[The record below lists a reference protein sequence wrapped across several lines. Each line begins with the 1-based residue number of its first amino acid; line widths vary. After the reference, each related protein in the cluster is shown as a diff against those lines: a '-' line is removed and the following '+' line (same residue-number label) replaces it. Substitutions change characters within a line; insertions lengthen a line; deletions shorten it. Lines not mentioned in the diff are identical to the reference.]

1 MPNTLNTHSILA
13 AEAAAVLEEM
23 CPFLMH
29 VNRARESEFQ
39 SSYNGYK
46 VGETVSITVPG
57 RSSVYTSSTLADGG
71 SVEDFVEQT
80 VTLTPNIHRH
90 TAYAGSMTDE
100 IFKLEARDPR
110 RADWRKR
117 VLKPQL
123 SSLAASIEVALL
135 DAAVKLTPN
144 FVGTYGTVPSTMK
157 VYNQARGKL
166 QNALAP
172 DTERYVVFSTDSN
185 IELVDSSKAIFNPSE
200 EISRQF
206 RDSYIGRAAR
216 ADWFE
221 SVNLPVI
228 TNSADVAFD
237 VNGAN
242 QGATTEVSTLVV
254 DGLTA
259 APVAGMVFTIAG
271 VFDCHPLTGQAYTSL
286 KQFTVLPGATT
297 TAIPIYPPIKATFP
311 NKTVSAAPADN
322 AVGTFGGNAST
333 AYRQNLMWQ
342 RDAFTV
348 AFVDVP
354 QVAGTEGATV
364 RTNGISVTAQTG
376 GTFSTLAST
385 TRLDVRF
392 GIAAVRGNHACRITE

>member
-1 MPNTLNTHSILA
+1 MANTLNTHSILA

-29 VNRARESEFQ
+29 VNRAREQEFQ
-39 SSYNGYK
+39 SNYNGYK
-46 VGETVSITVPG
+46 VGESVSITVPG
-57 RSSVYTSSTLADGG
+57 RSSVYTTSTLADGG
-71 SVEDFVEQT
+71 SVEDFKEQT
-80 VTLTPNIHRH
+80 VTLTPDIHRH

-117 VLKPQL
+117 VLRPQL
-123 SSLAASIEVALL
+123 SSLAASIESALL
-135 DAAVKLTPN
+135 TKAVLLTPN
-144 FVGTYGTVPSTMK
+144 LVGTAGSVPTTFK
-157 VYNQARGKL
+157 VYNQARAKI
-166 QNALAP
+166 QNQLAP
-172 DTERYVVFSTDSN
+172 DTERYVVFSTEAN
-185 IELVDSSKAIFNPSE
+185 VELVDASKAVFNPSE

-221 SVNLPVI
+221 SVNLPSV
-228 TNSADVAFD
+228 TNGSDVVGAI
-237 VNGAN
+237 NG
-242 QGATTEVSTLVV
+242 VSQDDTAALVV
-254 DGLTA
+254 DGLTGAPA
-259 APVAGMVFTIAG
+259 AGSVFTIAG
-271 VFDCHPLTGQAYTSL
+271 VYDVHPLTGVATTTL
-286 KQFTVLPGATT
+286 KQFVTLAGSTT
-297 TAIPIYPPIKATFP
+297 TSLLCYPPIKSTFP
-311 NKTVSAAPADN
+311 NKTVSAVPADD
-322 AVGTFGGNAST
+322 AVITFVGSAST

-392 GIAAVRGNHACRITE
+392 GLAAVRGNHACRITE

>member
-1 MPNTLNTHSILA
+1 MANTLNTHSILA

-46 VGETVSITVPG
+46 VGESVSITVPG
-57 RSSVYTSSTLADGG
+57 RSSVYTTSTLADGG
-71 SVEDFVEQT
+71 SVEDFKEQT
-80 VTLTPNIHRH
+80 VTLTPDIHRH

-110 RADWRKR
+110 REDWRKR
-117 VLKPQL
+117 VLRPQL
-123 SSLAASIEVALL
+123 SSLAASIESALL
-135 DAAVKLTPN
+135 TKAVLLTPN
-144 FVGTYGTVPSTMK
+144 LVGTAGSVPTSFK
-157 VYNQARGKL
+157 VYNQARAKI
-166 QNALAP
+166 QNQLAP
-172 DTERYVVFSTDSN
+172 DTERYVVFSTDAN
-185 IELVDSSKAIFNPSE
+185 VELVDASKAVFNPSE

-221 SVNLPVI
+221 SVNLPSV
-228 TNSADVAFD
+228 TNGSDVVGAI
-237 VNGAN
+237 NGAS
-242 QGATTEVSTLVV
+242 QDDTAALVV
-254 DGLTA
+254 DGLTGAPA
-259 APVAGMVFTIAG
+259 AGSVFTIAG
-271 VFDCHPLTGQAYTSL
+271 VYDVHPLTGVATTTL
-286 KQFTVLPGATT
+286 KQFVTLAGSTT
-297 TAIPIYPPIKATFP
+297 TSLLCYPPIKSTFP
-311 NKTVSAAPADN
+311 NKTVSAVPADD
-322 AVGTFGGNAST
+322 AVITFVGNAST

-348 AFVDVP
+348 AFVNVP

-392 GIAAVRGNHACRITE
+392 GLAAVRGNHACRITE

>member
-1 MPNTLNTHSILA
+1 MANTLNTHSILA

-39 SSYNGYK
+39 SAYNGYK
-46 VGETVSITVPG
+46 VGETVTITVPG
-57 RSSVYTSSTLADGG
+57 RSSVYTTSTLADGG
-71 SVEDFVEQT
+71 SVEDFKEQS
-80 VTLTPNIHRH
+80 VTLTPNVHRH

-123 SSLAASIEVALL
+123 SSLASAIEISLL
-135 DAAVKLTPN
+135 QAAVNATPN
-144 FVGTYGTVPSTMK
+144 SVGTYGSVPTTMK
-157 VYNQARGKL
+157 TYNQARGKM

-172 DTERYVVFSTDSN
+172 DIERYVVFSTDAN
-185 IELVDSSKAIFNPSE
+185 IELVDASKAIFNPSE
-200 EISRQF
+200 EISKQF
-206 RDSYIGRAAR
+206 RESYIGRAAR

-221 SVNLPVI
+221 SVNLPTI
-228 TNSADVAFD
+228 TNGADVVGAI
-237 VNGAN
+237 NGASQDDTN
-242 QGATTEVSTLVV
+242 TLVI
-254 DGLTA
+254 DGMSA
-259 APVAGMVFTIAG
+259 APAVGAIFTIAG
-271 VFDCHPLTGQAYTSL
+271 VYDVHPLTGTAYGTTLKKFVTLAGSTTTSL
-286 KQFTVLPGATT
+286 VC
-297 TAIPIYPPIKATFP
+297 YPPIKSTFP
-311 NKTVSAAPADN
+311 NKTVASVPADD
-322 AVGTFGGNAST
+322 AVITWEGSAST
-333 AYRQNLMWQ
+333 TYRQNLMWQ

-364 RTNGISVTAQTG
+364 RTNGISITAQTG

-392 GIAAVRGNHACRITE
+392 GLAAVRGNHACRITE

>member
-1 MPNTLNTHSILA
+1 MANTLNTHSILA

-46 VGETVSITVPG
+46 IGESVSITVPG
-57 RSSVYTSSTLADGG
+57 RSSVYETSTLADGG
-71 SVEDFVEQT
+71 SVEDFQEQT

-117 VLKPQL
+117 VLRPQL
-123 SSLAASIEVALL
+123 SSLAASIEFALL
-135 DAAVKLTPN
+135 DAAIKATPN
-144 FVGTYGTVPSTMK
+144 LVGTPGSVPTAMK
-157 VYNQARGKL
+157 TYNQARAKI
-166 QNALAP
+166 QQQLAP
-172 DTERYVVFSTDSN
+172 DTERYVIFSSDAN
-185 IELVDSSKAIFNPSE
+185 VELVDASKAIFNPSE

-206 RDSYIGRAAR
+206 RESYIGRAAR

-221 SVNLPVI
+221 SVNLPSV
-228 TNSADVAFD
+228 TNSADVVAA
-237 VNGAN
+237 VNGADQSN
-242 QGATTEVSTLVV
+242 VSTLVV

-259 APVAGMVFTIAG
+259 APVPGMVFTIAG
-271 VFDCHPLTGQAYTSL
+271 VFDVHPLTGQAYTTL
-286 KQFTVLPGATT
+286 KQFVVLSGSTT
-297 TAIPIYPPIKATFP
+297 TAINMYPPIKTAFP
-311 NKTVSAAPADN
+311 NKTVSAAPADD
-322 AVGTFGGNAST
+322 AVITFVGSTST

-392 GIAAVRGNHACRITE
+392 GITAVRGNHACRITE

>member
-1 MPNTLNTHSILA
+1 MANTLNTHSILA

-46 VGETVSITVPG
+46 VGDTISITVPG
-57 RSSVYTSSTLADGG
+57 RSSVYTTSTLADGG
-71 SVEDFVEQT
+71 SVEDFQEQT
-80 VTLTPNIHRH
+80 VTLTPNIHLH
-90 TAYAGSMTDE
+90 TAYSGSMTDE

-117 VLKPQL
+117 VLRPQL
-123 SSLAASIEVALL
+123 SSLASVIENRLIEE
-135 DAAVKLTPN
+135 AVKATPN
-144 FVGTYGTVPSTMK
+144 LVGTPGTVPSTMK
-157 VYNQARGKL
+157 VYNQARAKL
-166 QNALAP
+166 QDALAP
-172 DTERYVVFSTDSN
+172 DTERYVIFSSDAN
-185 IELVDSSKAIFNPSE
+185 VELVDASKALFNPSE

-221 SVNLPVI
+221 TNNLPSI
-228 TNSADVAFD
+228 TNSADVIAA
-237 VNGAN
+237 VNGAGQAN
-242 QGATTEVSTLVV
+242 VSTLVV

-259 APVAGMVFTIAG
+259 APVPGMVFTING
-271 VFDCHPLTGQAYTSL
+271 VFDVHPLTGAAYTKL
-286 KQFTVLPGATT
+286 KQFVVLPGSTT
-297 TAIPIYPPIKATFP
+297 TALNIYPAIKTTFP
-311 NKTVSAAPADN
+311 NKTVSAAPGDDAAIN
-322 AVGTFGGNAST
+322 FVGSVST

-376 GTFSTLAST
+376 GNFTTLAST

-392 GIAAVRGNHACRITE
+392 GITAVRGNHACRITE

>member
-1 MPNTLNTHSILA
+1 MANTLNTHSILA
-13 AEAAAVLEEM
+13 AETAAVLEEM

-46 VGETVSITVPG
+46 IGESVSITVPG
-57 RSSVYTSSTLADGG
+57 RSSVYETSTLADGG
-71 SVEDFVEQT
+71 SVEDFQEQT

-117 VLKPQL
+117 VLRPQL
-123 SSLAASIEVALL
+123 SSLAASIEFALL
-135 DAAVKLTPN
+135 DAAIKATPN
-144 FVGTYGTVPSTMK
+144 LVGTPGSVPTAMK
-157 VYNQARGKL
+157 TYNQARAKI
-166 QNALAP
+166 QQQLAP
-172 DTERYVVFSTDSN
+172 DTERYVIFSSDAN
-185 IELVDSSKAIFNPSE
+185 VELVDASKAIFNPSE

-206 RDSYIGRAAR
+206 RESYIGRAAR

-221 SVNLPVI
+221 SVNLPSV
-228 TNSADVAFD
+228 TNSADVVAA
-237 VNGAN
+237 VNGADQSN
-242 QGATTEVSTLVV
+242 VSTLVV

-259 APVAGMVFTIAG
+259 APVPGMVFTIAG
-271 VFDCHPLTGQAYTSL
+271 VFDVHPLTGQAYTTL
-286 KQFTVLPGATT
+286 KQFVVLSGSTT
-297 TAIPIYPPIKATFP
+297 TAINMYPPIKTTFP
-311 NKTVSAAPADN
+311 NKTVSAAPADDAAIN
-322 AVGTFGGNAST
+322 FVGSTST

-348 AFVDVP
+348 AVVDVP

-392 GIAAVRGNHACRITE
+392 GITAVRGNHACRITE

>member
-1 MPNTLNTHSILA
+1 MTNALNTHSILA

-29 VNRARESEFQ
+29 VNRAREKEFQ
-39 SSYNGYK
+39 SAYNGYK
-46 VGETVSITVPG
+46 VGDTISITVPG
-57 RSSVYTSSTLADGG
+57 RSSVYTTSTLADGG

-117 VLKPQL
+117 VLRPQL
-123 SSLAASIEVALL
+123 SSLAASIEYALL
-135 DAAVKLTPN
+135 DAAVKATPN
-144 FVGTYGTVPSTMK
+144 LVGTPGTVPSAMTT
-157 VYNQARGKL
+157 YNQARGKL
-166 QNALAP
+166 QNQLAP

-185 IELVDSSKAIFNPSE
+185 IALVDASKALFNPSE
-200 EISRQF
+200 EISKQF

-221 SVNLPVI
+221 SVNLPSI
-228 TNSADVAFD
+228 TNGSDVTGCTISGASQDNVSAITV
-237 VNGAN
+237 
-242 QGATTEVSTLVV
+242 T
-254 DGLTA
+254 GLSA
-259 APVAGMVFTIAG
+259 APAVGSVFTIAG
-271 VFDCHPLTGQAYTSL
+271 VFDVHPLTGQAYSTL
-286 KQFTVLPGATT
+286 KQFVVLSGSTT
-297 TAIPIYPPIKATFP
+297 TSINIYPALKSTFP
-311 NKTVSAAPADN
+311 NKTVSAAPADT
-322 AVGTFGGNAST
+322 AAITFVGSAST

-354 QVAGTEGATV
+354 IVAGTEGATV

-392 GIAAVRGNHACRITE
+392 GITAVRGNHACRITE

>member
-1 MPNTLNTHSILA
+1 MANTLNTHSILA

-39 SSYNGYK
+39 SAYNGYK

-57 RSSVYTSSTLADGG
+57 RSSVYTTSTLADGG
-71 SVEDFVEQT
+71 SVEDFQEQT
-80 VTLTPNIHRH
+80 VTLTPNVHRH
-90 TAYAGSMTDE
+90 TAYAGSMTDD

-117 VLKPQL
+117 VLRPQL
-123 SSLAASIEVALL
+123 ASIASSIEAALL
-135 DAAVKLTPN
+135 DAAVKATPN

-157 VYNQARGKL
+157 VYNQARGKM

-185 IELVDSSKAIFNPSE
+185 IELVDASKAIFNPSE
-200 EISRQF
+200 EISKQF
-206 RDSYIGRAAR
+206 KESYIGRAAR

-228 TNSADVAFD
+228 TNSGDVVAA
-237 VNGAN
+237 VNGAA
-242 QGATTEVSTLVV
+242 QADVSTLVV
-254 DGLTA
+254 DGLSTA
-259 APVAGMVFTIAG
+259 PTAGMVFTIAG
-271 VFDCHPLTGQAYTSL
+271 VYDVHPLTGAAYGTTL
-286 KQFTVLPGATT
+286 KQFVVLPGSTT
-297 TAIPIYPPIKATFP
+297 TAINMYPPIKTTFP
-311 NKTVSAAPADN
+311 NKTVSNAPADD
-322 AVGTFGGNAST
+322 AVITFGGSLST

-392 GIAAVRGNHACRITE
+392 GLAAVRGNHACRITE

>member
-1 MPNTLNTHSILA
+1 MANTLNTHSILA

-29 VNRARESEFQ
+29 VNRAREQEFQ
-39 SSYNGYK
+39 SNYNGYK
-46 VGETVSITVPG
+46 VGESVSITVPG
-57 RSSVYTSSTLADGG
+57 RSSVYTTSTLADGG
-71 SVEDFVEQT
+71 SVEDFKEQT
-80 VTLTPNIHRH
+80 VTLTPDIHRH

-117 VLKPQL
+117 VLRPQL
-123 SSLAASIEVALL
+123 SSLAASIESALL
-135 DAAVKLTPN
+135 TKAVLLTPN
-144 FVGTYGTVPSTMK
+144 LVGTAGSVPTTFK
-157 VYNQARGKL
+157 VYNQARAKI
-166 QNALAP
+166 QNQLAP
-172 DTERYVVFSTDSN
+172 DTERYVVFSTEAN
-185 IELVDSSKAIFNPSE
+185 VELVDASKAVFNPSE

-221 SVNLPVI
+221 SVNLPSV
-228 TNSADVAFD
+228 TNGADVVGAI
-237 VNGAN
+237 NGAS
-242 QGATTEVSTLVV
+242 QDDTAALVV
-254 DGLTA
+254 DGLTGAPA
-259 APVAGMVFTIAG
+259 AGSVFTIAG
-271 VFDCHPLTGQAYTSL
+271 VYDVHPLTGVATTTL
-286 KQFTVLPGATT
+286 KQFVTLAGSTT
-297 TAIPIYPPIKATFP
+297 TSLLCYPPIKSTFP
-311 NKTVSAAPADN
+311 NKTVSAVPADD
-322 AVGTFGGNAST
+322 AVITFVGSAST

-392 GIAAVRGNHACRITE
+392 GLAAVRGNHACRITE

>member
-1 MPNTLNTHSILA
+1 MANTLNTHSILA

-29 VNRARESEFQ
+29 VNRAREKEFQ
-39 SSYNGYK
+39 SAYNGNR
-46 VGETVSITVPG
+46 VGDTISITVPG
-57 RSSVYTSSTLADGG
+57 RSSVYTTSTLADGG
-71 SVEDFVEQT
+71 SAEDFVEQT

-117 VLKPQL
+117 VLRPQL
-123 SSLAASIEVALL
+123 SSLAASIEYALL
-135 DAAVKLTPN
+135 DAAVKATPN
-144 FVGTYGTVPSTMK
+144 LVGTAGTVPSAMS
-157 VYNQARGKL
+157 VYNQARGKM

-185 IELVDSSKAIFNPSE
+185 IALVDASKALFNPSE
-200 EISRQF
+200 EISKQF

-221 SVNLPVI
+221 SVNLPSI
-228 TNSADVAFD
+228 TNSADVVAAI
-237 VNGAN
+237 NGASQDN
-242 QGATTEVSTLVV
+242 TAALVV

-271 VFDCHPLTGQAYTSL
+271 VYDVHPLTGQAYTTL
-286 KQFTVLPGATT
+286 KQFVALSGSTT
-297 TAIPIYPPIKATFP
+297 TSLRCYPEIKSTFP
-311 NKTVSAAPADN
+311 NKTVSAVPADD
-322 AVGTFGGNAST
+322 AVITFVGSTST

-354 QVAGTEGATV
+354 IVAGTEGATV
-364 RTNGISVTAQTG
+364 RTNGLSVTAQTG

-392 GIAAVRGNHACRITE
+392 GITAVRGNHACRITE